1 MKHRIRGQGANDVE
15 AFASDL
21 RNCRLEYI
29 NFFTAH
35 IARFAGMR
43 VKAGYSEPRI
53 FDAKV
58 ALKSLC
64 CRA

>member
-21 RNCRLEYI
+21 RNCGLEYI
-29 NFFTAH
+29 KLFAAH
-35 IARFAGMR
+35 IARFAGMG
-43 VKAGYSEPRI
+43 VKARHREPRV

-64 CRA
+64 CRP